1 MDRWLAKAMVI
12 NEGHQSKAEGD
23 TGKRIRGCS
32 GSYLEGRETD
42 SR

>member
-1 MDRWLAKAMVI
+1 MNRWLAKAVVT
-12 NEGHQSKAEGD
+12 NEGSQRKAEGD
-23 TGKRIRGCS
+23 TGKRIKGSS